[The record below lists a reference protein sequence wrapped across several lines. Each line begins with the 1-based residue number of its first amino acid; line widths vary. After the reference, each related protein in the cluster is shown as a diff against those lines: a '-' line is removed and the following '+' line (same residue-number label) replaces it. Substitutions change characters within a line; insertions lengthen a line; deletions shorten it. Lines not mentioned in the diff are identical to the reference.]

1 MGSLRVG
8 HNLATEQQELV
19 SDANSQ
25 VPLQTYLSK
34 SFGVWGPA
42 IGVLTSPPG
51 SSDRAKVWSLVN
63 NSFQGN

>member
-34 SFGVWGPA
+34 SFGGWGPA
-42 IGVLTSPPG
+42 TGVLTSPPG
-51 SSDRAKVWSLVN
+51 SSDRAKV
-63 NSFQGN
+63 